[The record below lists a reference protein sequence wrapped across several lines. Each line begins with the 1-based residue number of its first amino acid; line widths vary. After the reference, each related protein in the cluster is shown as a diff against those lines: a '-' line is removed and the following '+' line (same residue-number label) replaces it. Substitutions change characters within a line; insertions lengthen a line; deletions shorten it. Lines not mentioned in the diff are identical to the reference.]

1 MPDKQL
7 NVAKNQS
14 LTELSLY
21 LLPIDVTHL
30 KTGYLKGLTLHP
42 VVPAAVKRPETKR

>member
-30 KTGYLKGLTLHP
+30 KTSYLKRLTLCP
-42 VVPAAVKRPETKR
+42 IVPAPVKLPKTK

>member
-1 MPDKQL
+1 MPDKQV

-21 LLPIDVTHL
+21 LSPADVTHL
-30 KTGYLKGLTLHP
+30 KTCYLKRLTLRP
-42 VVPAAVKRPETKR
+42 VVPAAVKLPKTK

>member
-21 LLPIDVTHL
+21 LLLIDVTHL
-30 KTGYLKGLTLHP
+30 KRSYLKGLTLRP
-42 VVPAAVKRPETKR
+42 VVPAAVNLPKTK